1 MLVDLRQYRHGIAA
15 PERVGDG
22 AERSE
27 DGNSSDIARFRCGDL
42 VLVVHR
48 GSHNYVILLDIWMPD
63 TDGMSLLKEW
73 ASQGPLPCPVIM
85 MSGHAN
91 IDMAVEATKFG
102 AYSFLEKPT
111 SIKTLTE
118 ALRAALAAKQT
129 MERTA
134 AAVQCSADNA
144 EKNKK
149 EQSTSR
155 SLNEL
160 IDFSLP
166 LREARDQFERA
177 YFSHLLEQENYSMT
191 RVAAKAQL
199 ERTHLYRKLR
209 QLHGR
214 FYFDVA
220 DREIFVSRFSGVV

>member
-1 MLVDLRQYRHGIAA
+1 MANI
-15 PERVGDG
+15 
-22 AERSE
+22 
-27 DGNSSDIARFRCGDL
+27 
-42 VLVVHR
+42 LVVDDEVGIR
-48 GSHNYVILLDIWMPD
+48 ELFSEILSDEGYSVTVAANSAEARIALRSCAPDVILLDIWMPD

-118 ALRAALAAKQT
+118 ALRAALAAKQ
-129 MERTA
+129 MQAKTA
-134 AAVQCSADNA
+134 PAVSQNSTESESDKSV
-144 EKNKK
+144 KND
-149 EQSTSR
+149 TATV
-155 SLNEL
+155 SLGDQ

-177 YFSHLLEQENYSMT
+177 YFAHLLQQENYSMT
-191 RVAAKAQL
+191 KVAAKAQL

-209 QLHGR
+209 QLGIEWSK
-214 FYFDVA
+214 DEA
-220 DREIFVSRFSGVV
+220 

>member
-1 MLVDLRQYRHGIAA
+1 MA
-15 PERVGDG
+15 
-22 AERSE
+22 
-27 DGNSSDIARFRCGDL
+27 N
-42 VLVVHR
+42 VLVVDDEVGIR
-48 GSHNYVILLDIWMPD
+48 ELFSEILSDEGYTVNVAANSVEARRALLTCAPDVILLDIWMPD

-73 ASQGPLPCPVIM
+73 ASQGPLPCPIIM

-134 AAVQCSADNA
+134 SAHPKNNPTSQS
-144 EKNKK
+144 EKKLQESHVEALGN
-149 EQSTSR
+149 Q
-155 SLNEL
+155 

-177 YFSHLLEQENYSMT
+177 YFTHLLEQENYSMT

-209 QLHGR
+209 QLGIEWSK
-214 FYFDVA
+214 D
-220 DREIFVSRFSGVV
+220 DN

>member
-1 MLVDLRQYRHGIAA
+1 MA
-15 PERVGDG
+15 
-22 AERSE
+22 
-27 DGNSSDIARFRCGDL
+27 N
-42 VLVVHR
+42 VLVVDDEVGIR
-48 GSHNYVILLDIWMPD
+48 ELFSEILSDEGYTVTVAANSVEARRALRSCSPDVILLDIWMPD

-134 AAVQCSADNA
+134 AAVQRSADNA
-144 EKNKK
+144 EKSKK

-155 SLNEL
+155 SLSEL

-209 QLHGR
+209 QLGI
-214 FYFDVA
+214 
-220 DREIFVSRFSGVV
+220 EWSKE

>member
-1 MLVDLRQYRHGIAA
+1 MA
-15 PERVGDG
+15 
-22 AERSE
+22 
-27 DGNSSDIARFRCGDL
+27 N
-42 VLVVHR
+42 VLVVDDEVGIR
-48 GSHNYVILLDIWMPD
+48 ELFSEILSDEGYTVTVAADSKEARRALLSCAPDVILLDIWMPD

-73 ASQGPLPCPVIM
+73 ASQGPLPCPIIM

-91 IDMAVEATKFG
+91 IDIAVEATKFG

-111 SIKTLTE
+111 SIKALTE

-134 AAVQCSADNA
+134 AILQKSSSAQAAD
-144 EKNKK
+144 KSK
-149 EQSTSR
+149 EESSSTS
-155 SLNEL
+155 LGDQ

-177 YFSHLLEQENYSMT
+177 YFTNLLEQENHSMT

-209 QLHGR
+209 QLGIEWSK
-214 FYFDVA
+214 D
-220 DREIFVSRFSGVV
+220 EN

>member
-1 MLVDLRQYRHGIAA
+1 MA
-15 PERVGDG
+15 
-22 AERSE
+22 
-27 DGNSSDIARFRCGDL
+27 N
-42 VLVVHR
+42 VLVVDDEVGIRELFSEILSDEGYTVTVAANSVEAHR
-48 GSHNYVILLDIWMPD
+48 ALHSCSPDVILLDIWMPD

-134 AAVQCSADNA
+134 AAVQRSADNA
-144 EKNKK
+144 EKSKK

-155 SLNEL
+155 SLSEL

-209 QLHGR
+209 QLGIEWSK
-214 FYFDVA
+214 D
-220 DREIFVSRFSGVV
+220 ES

>member
-1 MLVDLRQYRHGIAA
+1 MA
-15 PERVGDG
+15 
-22 AERSE
+22 
-27 DGNSSDIARFRCGDL
+27 N
-42 VLVVHR
+42 VLVVDDEIGIR
-48 GSHNYVILLDIWMPD
+48 ELFSEILSDEGYTVTVAANSVEARQALRSCSPDVILLDIWMPD

-118 ALRAALAAKQT
+118 ALRAALAAKQN
-129 MERTA
+129 MEQTVVLTR
-134 AAVQCSADNA
+134 QSAPA
-144 EKNKK
+144 PTEKEN
-149 EQSTSR
+149 QPSHSSS
-155 SLNEL
+155 SLVDQ

-177 YFSHLLEQENYSMT
+177 YFSNLLEQENYSMT
-191 RVAAKAQL
+191 RVATKAQL

-209 QLHGR
+209 QLGIEWSKDEH
-214 FYFDVA
+214 
-220 DREIFVSRFSGVV
+220 

>member
-1 MLVDLRQYRHGIAA
+1 MA
-15 PERVGDG
+15 
-22 AERSE
+22 
-27 DGNSSDIARFRCGDL
+27 N
-42 VLVVHR
+42 VLVVDDEVGIR
-48 GSHNYVILLDIWMPD
+48 ELFSEILSDEGYTVTVAANSAEARRALRSCSPDVILLDIWMPD

-134 AAVQCSADNA
+134 AAAQKSSGSQA

-149 EQSTSR
+149 EDSSHR
-155 SLNEL
+155 LSEK

-209 QLHGR
+209 QLGIER
-214 FYFDVA
+214 SK
-220 DREIFVSRFSGVV
+220 EES

>member
-1 MLVDLRQYRHGIAA
+1 MA
-15 PERVGDG
+15 
-22 AERSE
+22 
-27 DGNSSDIARFRCGDL
+27 N
-42 VLVVHR
+42 VLVVDDEVGIRELFSEILSDEGYTVSVAANSVEARRALHTCAPD
-48 GSHNYVILLDIWMPD
+48 VILLDLWLPD

-134 AAVQCSADNA
+134 SAHPKNSSAAQS
-144 EKNKK
+144 EKK
-149 EQSTSR
+149 QQDSHAA
-155 SLNEL
+155 SLGNQ

-177 YFSHLLEQENYSMT
+177 YFTHLLEQENYSMT

-209 QLHGR
+209 QLGIEWSK
-214 FYFDVA
+214 D
-220 DREIFVSRFSGVV
+220 DN

>member
-1 MLVDLRQYRHGIAA
+1 MA
-15 PERVGDG
+15 
-22 AERSE
+22 
-27 DGNSSDIARFRCGDL
+27 N
-42 VLVVHR
+42 VLVVDDEVGIR
-48 GSHNYVILLDIWMPD
+48 ELFSEILSDEGYTVTVAANSVEARRALRSCSPDVILLDIWMPD

-134 AAVQCSADNA
+134 AAVQRSADNA

-155 SLNEL
+155 FLSEL

-209 QLHGR
+209 QLGIEWSK
-214 FYFDVA
+214 D
-220 DREIFVSRFSGVV
+220 ES

>member
-1 MLVDLRQYRHGIAA
+1 MA
-15 PERVGDG
+15 
-22 AERSE
+22 
-27 DGNSSDIARFRCGDL
+27 N
-42 VLVVHR
+42 VLVVDDEVGIQELFSEILSDEGYTVTVAANSADAR
-48 GSHNYVILLDIWMPD
+48 RALSSCSPDVILLDIWMPD

-73 ASQGPLPCPVIM
+73 ASQGPLPCPIIM

-111 SIKTLTE
+111 SIKALTE

-129 MERTA
+129 SERTA
-134 AAVQCSADNA
+134 AAVQHTDSSAI
-144 EKNKK
+144 EKNVTG
-149 EQSTSR
+149 TS
-155 SLNEL
+155 SLCSL
-160 IDFSLP
+160 GDQIDFSLP

-177 YFSHLLEQENYSMT
+177 YFTHLLEQENYSMT

-209 QLHGR
+209 QLGIEWSK
-214 FYFDVA
+214 D
-220 DREIFVSRFSGVV
+220 ES

>member
-1 MLVDLRQYRHGIAA
+1 MA
-15 PERVGDG
+15 
-22 AERSE
+22 
-27 DGNSSDIARFRCGDL
+27 N
-42 VLVVHR
+42 VLVVDDEVGIR
-48 GSHNYVILLDIWMPD
+48 ELFSEILSDEGYTVTVAANSAEARLALRSCSPDVILLDIWMPD

-118 ALRAALAAKQT
+118 ALRAALSAKQT

-134 AAVQCSADNA
+134 AAIQKTSASA
-144 EKNKK
+144 TLGTKK
-149 EQSTSR
+149 EDSPQC
-155 SLNEL
+155 LGEK

-177 YFSHLLEQENYSMT
+177 YFTHLLEQENYSMT
-191 RVAAKAQL
+191 SVAAKAQL

-209 QLHGR
+209 QLGI
-214 FYFDVA
+214 
-220 DREIFVSRFSGVV
+220 EWSKEES

>member
-1 MLVDLRQYRHGIAA
+1 MA
-15 PERVGDG
+15 
-22 AERSE
+22 
-27 DGNSSDIARFRCGDL
+27 N
-42 VLVVHR
+42 VLVVDDEVGIR
-48 GSHNYVILLDIWMPD
+48 ELFSEILSDEGYTVTVAANSVEARRALRSCSPDVILLDIWMPD

-134 AAVQCSADNA
+134 AAVQHSAA
-144 EKNKK
+144 SVVEKNTKGVSNPCSLG
-149 EQSTSR
+149 EQ
-155 SLNEL
+155 

-177 YFSHLLEQENYSMT
+177 YFTHLLEQENFSMT

-209 QLHGR
+209 QLGIEWSK
-214 FYFDVA
+214 D
-220 DREIFVSRFSGVV
+220 ES

>member
-1 MLVDLRQYRHGIAA
+1 
-15 PERVGDG
+15 
-22 AERSE
+22 
-27 DGNSSDIARFRCGDL
+27 
-42 VLVVHR
+42 
-48 GSHNYVILLDIWMPD
+48 MPD

-134 AAVQCSADNA
+134 ALKQAASDSA
-144 EKNKK
+144 EKKAAK
-149 EQSTSR
+149 EKTLSHT
-155 SLNEL
+155 LGEL
-160 IDFSLP
+160 VDFSLP

-177 YFSHLLEQENYSMT
+177 YFAHLLEQENYSMT

-209 QLHGR
+209 QLGI
-214 FYFDVA
+214 
-220 DREIFVSRFSGVV
+220 EWTKEES